1 MRNALT
7 FDVEEYFQVEAFRGL
22 VRDSDWDHFESRV
35 VPSTERLLNMLDAS
49 GVSATFFVV
58 GWVARRH
65 SSLVQAIQRRGHE
78 VACHSDVHRP
88 IYSMDPETFRKDLVH
103 AKQVIEDA
111 SGVPLVGYRAPTF
124 SIVKSTLWA
133 LDILAEEGFAYD
145 ASVFPIHHDR
155 YGMPGANPF
164 PHRLRLPKGGAI
176 VEFPMTTFRTAR
188 RNLPFSGGGYFRLLP
203 YPLIRAAL
211 RHVNEHDRVPA
222 MVYLHPWELDPDQP
236 RFPVHGLTR
245 FRHYV
250 NLRSTAHKLARLLDD
265 FTFGPVREVLRARGF
280 AEVPAA

>member
-22 VRDSDWDHFESRV
+22 VHDSDWSRFESRV
-35 VPSTERLLNMLDAS
+35 VPSTERVLDILDAR

-58 GWVARRH
+58 GWVAARH
-65 SSLVQAIQRRGHE
+65 PSLIRAIQRRGHE
-78 VACHSDVHRP
+78 LGCHSDVHRP
-88 IYSMDPETFRKDLVH
+88 IYSMDPEGFRKDLIR
-103 AKQVIEDA
+103 AKQVIEDVA
-111 SGVPLVGYRAPTF
+111 GVPLLGYRAPTF

-155 YGMPGANPF
+155 YGMPGSDRF

-176 VEFPMTTFRTAR
+176 VEFPMTTFGMAGT
-188 RNLPFSGGGYFRLLP
+188 NLPFSGGGYFRLLP
-203 YPLIRAAL
+203 YPIIRGCV
-211 RHVNEHDRVPA
+211 RRVNEHDRAPA
-222 MVYLHPWELDPDQP
+222 IVYLHPWELDPDQP
-236 RFPVHGLTR
+236 RLPVRGLTR

-250 NLRSTAHKLARLLDD
+250 HLRSTAQKLVRLLGD
-265 FTFGPVREVLRARGF
+265 FAFAPAREILREQGLV
-280 AEVPAA
+280 EVPAA